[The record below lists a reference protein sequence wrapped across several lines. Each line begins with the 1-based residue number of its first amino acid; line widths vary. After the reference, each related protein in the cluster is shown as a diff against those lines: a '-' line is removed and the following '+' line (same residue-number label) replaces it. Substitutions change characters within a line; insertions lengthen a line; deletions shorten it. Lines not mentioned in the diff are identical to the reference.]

1 MKKQLA
7 LFAWSDNKVNL
18 MLGTWTG
25 IQSRNAFASE
35 IERKNKK
42 KTEMRTCPYI
52 ANIYNDN
59 MGE

>member
-7 LFAWSDNKVNL
+7 LFAWSDTKVNF
-18 MLGTWTG
+18 MLGTWPG
-25 IQSRNAFASE
+25 IQSRNEFASE

-42 KTEMRTCPYI
+42 KTEMRACPYI
-52 ANIYNDN
+52 SNIYNDN